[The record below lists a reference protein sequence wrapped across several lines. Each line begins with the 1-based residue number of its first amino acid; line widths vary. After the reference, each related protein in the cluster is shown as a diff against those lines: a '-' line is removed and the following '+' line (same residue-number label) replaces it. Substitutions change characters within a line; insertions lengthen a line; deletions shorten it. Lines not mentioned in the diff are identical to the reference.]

1 LVDEDGDHFEVDL
14 THYAYSRMKYDGRD
28 ANNSFSDVIQ
38 YALAAC
44 FLLFVLP
51 NTSFQLAA
59 QEKTQQTVKKL
70 VQLAKQQL
78 RGELLLE
85 SEASLRRAI
94 DIDPIATSPRIELS
108 YVLAKQRRI
117 SESYDTI
124 IEVVKAEPKNTRAL
138 AVLGATM
145 LAAGRFKEAR
155 MLFAQAI
162 RLNRRE
168 DLAWAGYGMVDF
180 YENRI
185 GESIANLREAAY
197 REPNEPDYIFAL
209 AQVSGRAELYGDAAE
224 AYRTF
229 LKISKNT
236 DSDRR
241 ARIKGLIDFLVYL
254 SQNDRLYNASGR
266 EETRIPFD
274 LEGNRPV
281 LSLKVNNSP
290 EPQRFVLDTGS
301 GISVISE
308 KTAKRLNI
316 KPVARGGHAKGIGG
330 DGKFEIVYGLIR
342 EIRIGDITIKNVPV
356 YIRKFHSGSS
366 EVDGYIGLSLISKFL
381 TTVDYGVQDF
391 ILTRS
396 ESTARTFREQS
407 GPSLPLRLTSSGF
420 LSGEVQI
427 EGIDVPLNFIVDT
440 GASVSVISDE
450 VARIESIIPF
460 VSNER
465 LQVIGSAGITDD
477 VSTYRLPKVSFGTH
491 SRTDITA
498 VALNLGIINEASGF
512 EQAGILGGNF
522 LKNYCLTFD
531 FKNSRVTFVPIL
543 PEK

>member
-1 LVDEDGDHFEVDL
+1 MKCESRNANYSL
-14 THYAYSRMKYDGRD
+14 TSLIR
-28 ANNSFSDVIQ
+28 S
-38 YALAAC
+38 ALAAC
-44 FLLFVLP
+44 FLLVFLP
-51 NTSFQLAA
+51 NASVTTLA
-59 QEKTQQTVKKL
+59 QSDTQQNIKKL
-70 VQLAKQQL
+70 VRQARNQL
-78 RGELLLE
+78 RGGLLLDAE
-85 SEASLRRAI
+85 TSLRQAVAL
-94 DIDPIATSPRIELS
+94 DPAASTARIELS

-117 SESYDTI
+117 ADAYDII
-124 IEVVKAEPKNTRAL
+124 IEIARKEPKNTRAL
-138 AVLGATM
+138 SVLGATM

-155 MLFAQAI
+155 LLFGQAI

-185 GESIANLREAAY
+185 GESLANLREAAY
-197 REPNEPDYIFAL
+197 HQPEDPDYIFAY
-209 AQVSGRAELYGDAAE
+209 AQVAGRAELYGEAAD

-229 LKISKNT
+229 LKISKTT
-236 DSDRR
+236 DEDRR
-241 ARIKGLIDFLVYL
+241 ARIKGLIDFLMYL
-254 SQNDRLYNASGR
+254 SRSDRLYYTSGR
-266 EETRIPFD
+266 EDTRVPFK

-281 LSLKVNNSP
+281 LDLKVNNNP

-308 KTAKRLNI
+308 KTAKRLKI
-316 KPVARGGHAKGIGG
+316 KPIARGGHAKGIGG

-342 EIRIGDITIKNVPV
+342 QIAIGDITIKNIPV
-356 YIRKFHSGSS
+356 YIRKFHSTTT

-381 TTVDYGVQDF
+381 TTVDYGSESF
-391 ILTRS
+391 TLTRS
-396 ESTARTFREQS
+396 DSAARTFRERS
-407 GPSLPLRLTSSGF
+407 EVSLPLRLTSSGF

-427 EGIDVPLNFIVDT
+427 EGIEVPLNFIVDT
-440 GASVSVISDE
+440 GASVSVISDQ
-450 VARIESIIPF
+450 VARVDSLVQF

-465 LQVIGSAGITDD
+465 LQVIGSAGVTDD

-498 VALNLGIINEASGF
+498 VALDLGIINEASGF

-522 LKNYCLTFD
+522 LKNYSLTFD
-531 FKNSRVTFVPIL
+531 FKNSRVTFVPVQ